1 MGGLC
6 IIQALGIFSNAKI
19 GFRTTKNRRKK
30 RIKEQGNYDKNKPQP
45 IPIHIHK
52 PMHLLLQRGQT
63 TMPPRRN
70 RKQQMQKLHNTTPK
84 RGEII

>member
-1 MGGLC
+1 MVRYTGE
-6 IIQALGIFSNAKI
+6 K
-19 GFRTTKNRRKK
+19 RRKMTDRQK
-30 RIKEQGNYDKNKPQP
+30 RIKEQRNYDKNKPQP

-70 RKQQMQKLHNTTPK
+70 RRQQMQKLHNTTPK
-84 RGEII
+84 RGETIK

>member
-1 MGGLC
+1 MVRYTGE
-6 IIQALGIFSNAKI
+6 K
-19 GFRTTKNRRKK
+19 RRKMTDRQK
-30 RIKEQGNYDKNKPQP
+30 RIKEQRNYDKNKPQP

-63 TMPPRRN
+63 TMPPRRSK
-70 RKQQMQKLHNTTPK
+70 RQQMQKLHNTTPK

>member
-1 MGGLC
+1 MTDK
-6 IIQALGIFSNAKI
+6 Q
-19 GFRTTKNRRKK
+19 KK
-30 RIKEQGNYDKNKPQP
+30 RIKKIMIGNEDYDKNKPQP

-63 TMPPRRN
+63 TMPPRKN